1 MENYITQATSKR
13 WIISPLIPPSVNQN
27 LTEFSPLLRQLLYN
41 RGISDANSARAFVDC
56 ASSAP
61 TDPFLIKD
69 MSAAVELLHHAIPS
83 GIPIAIYGDYDVDGV
98 TSTALLYEFLQQL
111 GSMPRVY
118 IPNRFEEGY
127 GLNPEAIQQLASEG
141 IGLIITV
148 DCGIRSVAE
157 VALARELGMR
167 VILSDHHLPGQDLP
181 SADAII
187 NPRQPGDTY
196 PYKHMAG
203 VGLAYKIVQAY
214 LTSYPIE
221 GMQADNWLDLVA
233 IGTVADLAPL
243 TDENRALVHS
253 GMQVMRSMNRQGLYS
268 LAQISGIK
276 LEKINAGN
284 IGFGIA
290 PRLNAAGRLD
300 SAMAAFDLLT
310 TRDLVQAGTLAQQLD
325 SQNSHRKDITL
336 QIQTVAV
343 ESALKADPTV
353 PIIFAASPDFNEGV
367 VGLAASRITE
377 ALYKPAI
384 IGHQSGSFVVASCRS
399 IAEFDIT
406 GALDACSDLL
416 IRYGGHSMAAGLTVS
431 NENLPALLERLNTQ
445 ARKTL
450 AGLELAPVLGIDREI
465 FLDKLRAEH
474 VPGIMEDVSLLEPT
488 GRGNPEAL
496 FCSRNL
502 QVKQAR
508 AVGDGQHLKLTLR
521 AGTKDY
527 DGIAFRQG
535 YWLEEMPN
543 LVDIAYAFDINN
555 YMGRQTLQL
564 NIKDIKP
571 SVDER

>member
-13 WIISPLIPPSVNQN
+13 WSISPLIPPSVNQN

-69 MSAAVELLHHAIPS
+69 MPAAVELLHHAIQS
-83 GIPIAIYGDYDVDGV
+83 GISIAVYGDYDVDGV

-111 GSMPRVY
+111 GSTPRVY

-127 GLNPEAIQQLASEG
+127 GLNLEAIQQLATEG
-141 IGLIITV
+141 VGLIITV

-181 SADAII
+181 PADAII
-187 NPRQPGDTY
+187 NPRQPGDPY
-196 PYKHMAG
+196 SYKHLAG

-214 LTSYPIE
+214 LATYRIE

-253 GMQVMRSMNRQGLYS
+253 GMQVMRRINRQGLYS

-325 SQNSHRKDITL
+325 SQNKHRKDITL
-336 QIQTVAV
+336 QIQTLAV

-384 IGHQSGSFVVASCRS
+384 IGHQSDSFVVASCRS

-406 GALDACSDLL
+406 KALDACSDLL

-431 NENLPALLERLNTQ
+431 NENLPALLERLNSQ

-465 FLDKLRAEH
+465 LLDKLRAEH
-474 VPGIMEDVSLLEPT
+474 VPGIMEDVGLLEPT

-508 AVGDGQHLKLTLR
+508 TVGDGQHLKLTLR

-527 DGIAFRQG
+527 DAIAFRQG
-535 YWLEEMPN
+535 YWLEEMPD

-564 NIKDIKP
+564 NVKDIKP
-571 SVDER
+571 SVDAM